1 MKGKE
6 ETRQLQ
12 IVDCGI
18 LFAMTTDTTIY
29 KQRLETELEEIT
41 KTLGEHGHQV
51 GIGGEWSAS
60 SETMETDATDPNSV
74 ADQIEELVGNVSIVG
89 ELKGRFKAIQSAL
102 EKIEKGTYGKCEVGG
117 EDIPA
122 DRLEANP
129 SAATCIEHA

>member
-1 MKGKE
+1 VKGKE

-60 SETMETDATDPNSV
+60 SETMETDATGDVP
-74 ADQIEELVGNVSIVG
+74 
-89 ELKGRFKAIQSAL
+89 
-102 EKIEKGTYGKCEVGG
+102 
-117 EDIPA
+117 
-122 DRLEANP
+122 
-129 SAATCIEHA
+129 

>member
-1 MKGKE
+1 
-6 ETRQLQ
+6 
-12 IVDCGI
+12 
-18 LFAMTTDTTIY
+18 MTTDTTIY